1 MIKKLET
8 PEEYDLIRTMFGI
21 PESSEEIGG
30 QFPLNMHLHL
40 LNGVAF
46 DKGCYIGQELTQ
58 RTFHTGV
65 IRRVALP
72 FLIISKDQDQNSSL
86 NLDLKDFVPL
96 ENVDKS
102 FDLEIKGEQI
112 FGKKGED
119 GKLVKIG
126 KVLASK
132 HNIGIALIDLTKLD
146 KLGSQV
152 RIFLDD
158 YKVSSFHHR

>member
-1 MIKKLET
+1 M
-8 PEEYDLIRTMFGI
+8 
-21 PESSEEIGG
+21 
-30 QFPLNMHLHL
+30 
-40 LNGVAF
+40 
-46 DKGCYIGQELTQ
+46 
-58 RTFHTGV
+58 
-65 IRRVALP
+65 
-72 FLIISKDQDQNSSL
+72 
-86 NLDLKDFVPL
+86 KDFVPL

-158 YKVSSFHHR
+158 YKVMLWQPTWLDMVLNVDYPVD